1 MYPPAIHL
9 CCCLYLQMADAC
21 EDVMDDNTDTL
32 SSQSQAVGDIEDMG
46 GRTQLPTG
54 PRVAVSHK
62 RKRDQA
68 GLDSQTDSQTS
79 DLSQN
84 WREVLGPPPPLG
96 DTKVCSCLC
105 VCVCACARVSV
116 RVRKCVCL
124 SVCPLSVSLFFSFFY
139 LSVCLCFR
147 DKRNVQN
154 CTQVLSRA
162 IFR

>member
-1 MYPPAIHL
+1 
-9 CCCLYLQMADAC
+9 MADIC
-21 EDVMDDNTDTL
+21 EDLIDDNTDIP

-68 GLDSQTDSQTS
+68 GLDSQTDSQSS

-96 DTKVCSCLC
+96 DTKVCRCLC
-105 VCVCACARVSV
+105 MGMSV
-116 RVRKCVCL
+116 
-124 SVCPLSVSLFFSFFY
+124 
-139 LSVCLCFR
+139 
-147 DKRNVQN
+147 
-154 CTQVLSRA
+154 
-162 IFR
+162 

>member
-1 MYPPAIHL
+1 MVYATHL
-9 CCCLYLQMADAC
+9 CCCLYLQMADIC
-21 EDVMDDNTDTL
+21 EDLIDDNTDIP

-68 GLDSQTDSQTS
+68 GLDSQTDSQSS

-96 DTKVCSCLC
+96 DTKVCRCLC
-105 VCVCACARVSV
+105 VCMGMSV
-116 RVRKCVCL
+116 
-124 SVCPLSVSLFFSFFY
+124 
-139 LSVCLCFR
+139 
-147 DKRNVQN
+147 
-154 CTQVLSRA
+154 
-162 IFR
+162 